1 MTVKEIFELRQ
12 QGRIEEA
19 YDAIRPMYA
28 VHKGKYTSLCMFWT
42 AADIFKKR
50 IKEGRTDEAR
60 KIFEALK
67 GVLPYIK
74 DNDPAPAGDGN
85 GQAKSNSDGI
95 PSLGIDRPERSTT
108 QTVAA
113 FMQYASRTLG
123 KYRKAGTAK
132 TPRDQKREKETDAIR
147 AICEI
152 RVQNKETEGDSIRAI
167 RAIRVQDKEKESDS
181 IRDIRAIRVQKDAIR
196 VQKEENSVPQ
206 EDIVE
211 PFDDDI
217 SGHLVVGLDEGIIRQ
232 PERLNIPQ
240 LKVLQYITIHQGT
253 SVPKISE
260 DLNIP
265 SKSVERH
272 IAALSAQ
279 NLIEHRGSKKTGGYY
294 TPVRE

>member
-1 MTVKEIFELRQ
+1 MTVKEVFELRK

-60 KIFEALK
+60 KIFQALK

-74 DNDPAPAGDGN
+74 DNDPAPAGGGN
-85 GQAKSNSDGI
+85 GQAKDNSDGI

-108 QTVAA
+108 QTAAA
-113 FMQYASRTLG
+113 FMQYASRTLS
-123 KYRKAGTAK
+123 KYRTAGTAK

-147 AICEI
+147 AIREI
-152 RVQNKETEGDSIRAI
+152 RVQKI
-167 RAIRVQDKEKESDS
+167 
-181 IRDIRAIRVQKDAIR
+181 
-196 VQKEENSVPQ
+196 SVPK
-206 EDIVE
+206 EDIAQ
-211 PFDDDI
+211 PFDDDL

>member
-1 MTVKEIFELRQ
+1 MTVKEIFELRR

-28 VHKGKYTSLCMFWT
+28 VHKGKYTSWCMFWT

-85 GQAKSNSDGI
+85 SQANSNTDGI

-113 FMQYASRTLG
+113 FMQYASRTLS
-123 KYRKAGTAK
+123 KYRKTGTAK
-132 TPRDQKREKETDAIR
+132 TPRVQNEEKGSDPIR
-147 AICEI
+147 AIREI
-152 RVQNKETEGDSIRAI
+152 RVQKI
-167 RAIRVQDKEKESDS
+167 
-181 IRDIRAIRVQKDAIR
+181 
-196 VQKEENSVPQ
+196 SVPK

-211 PFDDDI
+211 PFDDDL

>member
-1 MTVKEIFELRQ
+1 MTVKEIFELRR

-85 GQAKSNSDGI
+85 GQAKSNTDGI

-113 FMQYASRTLG
+113 FMQYASRTLS

-132 TPRDQKREKETDAIR
+132 TPRDQNEEKGSDP
-147 AICEI
+147 
-152 RVQNKETEGDSIRAI
+152 IRAI
-167 RAIRVQDKEKESDS
+167 REIRAQNEEKGCDP
-181 IRDIRAIRVQKDAIR
+181 IRDIRAIRVQKEEIR
-196 VQKEENSVPQ
+196 VQKISVPK

-211 PFDDDI
+211 PFDDDL

>member
-1 MTVKEIFELRQ
+1 MTVKEIFELRR

-74 DNDPAPAGDGN
+74 DNDPAPADGGN

-132 TPRDQKREKETDAIR
+132 TPRDQKREKEIDAIR
-147 AICEI
+147 AIREI
-152 RVQNKETEGDSIRAI
+152 RVQNKETETDPIRAI
-167 RAIRVQDKEKESDS
+167 RE
-181 IRDIRAIRVQKDAIR
+181 IRVQKI
-196 VQKEENSVPQ
+196 SVPK

-211 PFDDDI
+211 PFDDDL

-253 SVPKISE
+253 SVSKISE